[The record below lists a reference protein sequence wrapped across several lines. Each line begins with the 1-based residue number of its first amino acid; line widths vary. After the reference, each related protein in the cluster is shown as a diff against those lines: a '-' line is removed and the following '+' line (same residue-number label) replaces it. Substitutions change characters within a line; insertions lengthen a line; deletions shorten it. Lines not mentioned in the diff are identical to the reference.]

1 MNKKFL
7 VFPLLLSLAGCATKG
22 ELNRAQQDIEEMKTR
37 LILSEKNISAV
48 KVQAK
53 EIAEQSSGEALKN
66 LESLRKGTADMQ
78 ANLDAMRVDVQII
91 NGKVDDLG
99 VAATKP
105 FDDISLLKED
115 TSKSVT
121 SMEERIKKLDAE
133 MVQVNAKLAALAR
146 ALEQQATPE
155 SVYKQAF
162 DVYKNGETAKAR
174 ELFTKFNEQFPDNKL
189 AANARYWIGETYYQ
203 DKNYEQAV
211 LEFQRVIKEHPGKE
225 KVPAAMLKQGLAFRE
240 LGDTKSAK
248 YILKELIEKFPLAD
262 EIPAAKDAL
271 QKLK

>member
-7 VFPLLLSLAGCATKG
+7 VFPLLLSLAACATKG
-22 ELNRAQQDIEEMKTR
+22 DLNRAQQDIEEMKTR

-48 KVQAK
+48 KIQAK

-66 LESLRKGTADMQ
+66 LESLRKGSADMQ
-78 ANLDAMRVDVQII
+78 ANLDAMRIDVQVI

-99 VAATKP
+99 LAAKKP

-115 TSKSVT
+115 TSKAVT

-133 MVQVNAKLAALAR
+133 MVQVNAKLTALAK

-155 SVYKQAF
+155 SSYKQAF
-162 DVYKNGETAKAR
+162 DAYKSGETAKAR
-174 ELFTKFNEQFPDNKL
+174 DLFNKFTEQFPDNKL
-189 AANARYWIGETYYQ
+189 SANARYWIGETYYSE
-203 DKNYEQAV
+203 KNYEQAV
-211 LEFQRVIKEHPGKE
+211 LEFQRVIKEHSGKE
-225 KVPAAMLKQGLAFRE
+225 KVPAAMLKQGLCFKE

-262 EIPAAKDAL
+262 EIPAAKEAL